1 MVLIKKLLLK
11 FYKASKIEINDGDKL
26 ESDKLKLK
34 QLVKKEQYGNNRL

>member
-1 MVLIKKLLLK
+1 MVLIKKLLKL
-11 FYKASKIEINDGDKL
+11 YKVSKIEINDGDKL